1 MKTLKKYRWPLT
13 GALLGALIFLL
24 LYGVRVLDPTS
35 VDWILNNPSPDPA
48 QHYLGWELFRRS
60 PVHLPYIGANYN
72 AVYPFRTSVLFADS
86 LPLAALLFKLLGG
99 ILPTRFQYFGWWGL
113 FCYMMQGGLAQA
125 VIARIAGV
133 QPTFGRGDKS
143 KTAIAIIMSPGQTAK
158 LWGSVLGAG
167 VLVLFPALTMRT
179 FAHEALAGTWLVL
192 LALYLWLRSDELMS
206 ATRRACLLWGLMGLL
221 CAGIHLYYLPMVGLV
236 LVGYAVRRALQKRG
250 PAAVLLP
257 IAAFCAAA
265 LAELFLLGAF
275 AVNFAGYSN
284 GYLSGADYLG
294 LFVPW
299 LAQSWEQNV
308 YMGLGAVL
316 AVVLA
321 IFSVVCNAR
330 KAEKF
335 FTAHHDWVVA
345 GVVVLV
351 LDLLAA
357 GGNAITVGGKTL
369 FTVPIPQFLM
379 DFWAMFSSCA
389 RLAWVAGLLLAVAA
403 CGLVL
408 RFWQKGVVP
417 ALMLAVCAVAQGWGQ
432 RGELFN
438 RWTDYHYYGFCYENK
453 TLLTDPAWENI
464 AASGK
469 YSHLAFAS
477 FDFEHDEFWDL
488 VDFAADHGWTSNSFY
503 MAHMDGNLAAVTLPG
518 ELNELSADTL
528 YAFVDED
535 ELARNS
541 YDLHYYRLNGI
552 LIGSVEPINGIEEEP
567 APEVPARTMNLTK
580 SDLINAHYADGSVGL
595 ETGGEMMTEEW
606 TLFPGRY
613 CVTLTGSGFDH
624 SYIYARY
631 GLINEETYKLDIDF
645 TGIDPNEMTFE
656 FTATEMLHYWRVA
669 VHTLDDAN
677 VTVTGVTVEKVG

>member
-1 MKTLKKYRWPLT
+1 MKALKKYRWPLT
-13 GALLGALIFLL
+13 GALLGVLVFLAV
-24 LYGVRVLDPTS
+24 YGVRVLDPTS
-35 VDWILNNPSPDPA
+35 VDWILNSLSPDPI

-72 AVYPFRTSVLFADS
+72 AVYPFRTSVLFTDS
-86 LPLAALLFKLLGG
+86 LPLAALFFKLLGG

-113 FCYMMQGGLAQA
+113 LCYALQGGLAQA
-125 VIARIAGV
+125 VIARFGGV
-133 QPTFGRGDKS
+133 KPDQK
-143 KTAIAIIMSPGQTAK
+143 AK
-158 LWGSVLGAG
+158 LWGSVAGAG

-179 FAHEALAGTWLVL
+179 FAHEALAATWLVL
-192 LALYLWLRSDELMS
+192 LALYLWLRSDEIMPT
-206 ATRRACLLWGLMGLL
+206 TRRACLLWGGMGLL

-250 PAAVLLP
+250 PAAVVLP
-257 IAAFCAAA
+257 VAAFCVTA
-265 LAELFLLGAF
+265 LAELVLLGAF

-299 LAQSWEQNV
+299 YAPGWEQNV
-308 YMGLGAVL
+308 YMGVGAVW

-321 IFSVVCNAR
+321 IFSMVCNAR

-335 FTAHHDWVVA
+335 FAAHHDWVAA
-345 GVVVLV
+345 GLVVLV
-351 LDLLAA
+351 LDLIAA
-357 GGNAITVGGKTL
+357 GGNAITVGGRTL

-389 RLAWVAGLLLAVAA
+389 RLAWLAGMLLAVTA

-408 RFWQKGVVP
+408 RFWEKGAVP
-417 ALMLAVCAVAQGWGQ
+417 ALLLAVCAVAQGWGQ

-438 RWTDYHYYGFCYENK
+438 RWTDYHYYDFRYENK
-453 TLLTDPAWENI
+453 TLLTDPVWEQV

-469 YSHLAFAS
+469 YSHLAFAT
-477 FDFEHDEFWDL
+477 FDFEHNEFWDL

-528 YAFVDED
+528 YAFIDED

-541 YDLHYYRLNGI
+541 YDLHYYRLDGI
-552 LIGSVEPINGIEEEP
+552 LIGSVEPIDGIEEEP
-567 APEVPARTMNLTK
+567 APEVPAHTMDLTK
-580 SDLINAHYADGSVGL
+580 SDLINAHFADGSVGL

-613 CVTLTGSGFDH
+613 RVTLTGSGFDH

-631 GLINEETYKLDIDF
+631 GLINQETYKLDIDF

-656 FTATEMLHYWRVA
+656 FTATEMLHYWRTA

-677 VTVTGVTVEKVG
+677 VTVNSVTVEKVG

>member
-1 MKTLKKYRWPLT
+1 MKALKKYRWPLT
-13 GALLGALIFLL
+13 GALLGVLVFLAV
-24 LYGVRVLDPTS
+24 YGVRVLDPTS
-35 VDWILNNPSPDPA
+35 VDWILNSLSPDPI

-72 AVYPFRTSVLFADS
+72 AVYPFRTSVLFTDS
-86 LPLAALLFKLLGG
+86 LPLAALFFKLLGG

-113 FCYMMQGGLAQA
+113 LCYALQGGLAQA

-133 QPTFGRGDKS
+133 QPTFGRDDKS
-143 KTAIAIIMSPGQTAK
+143 KAAIAIIMSPGQTAK

-167 VLVLFPALTMRT
+167 VLVLFPALTIRM
-179 FAHEALAGTWLVL
+179 FAHTALAANWLVL
-192 LALYLWLRSDELMS
+192 LALYLWLRSDELMPT
-206 ATRRACLLWGLMGLL
+206 TRRACLIWGGMGLL

-250 PAAVLLP
+250 PAAVLAP

-265 LAELFLLGAF
+265 LAELVLLGAF

-284 GYLSGADYLG
+284 GYLSGADYFG

-299 LAQSWEQNV
+299 LAG
-308 YMGLGAVL
+308 MLL
-316 AVVLA
+316 AVV
-321 IFSVVCNAR
+321 
-330 KAEKF
+330 
-335 FTAHHDWVVA
+335 
-345 GVVVLV
+345 G
-351 LDLLAA
+351 
-357 GGNAITVGGKTL
+357 
-369 FTVPIPQFLM
+369 
-379 DFWAMFSSCA
+379 
-389 RLAWVAGLLLAVAA
+389 

-408 RFWQKGVVP
+408 RFWDNGVAP

-432 RGELFN
+432 RSELFN
-438 RWTDYHYYGFCYENK
+438 RWTDYHYYGFRYENK
-453 TLLTDPAWENI
+453 TLLTDPVWEQI

-469 YSHLAFAS
+469 YSHLAFAT

-528 YAFVDED
+528 YAFIDED

-541 YDLHYYRLNGI
+541 YGLHYYRLDGI
-552 LIGSVEPINGIEEEP
+552 LIGSVEPIDGIEEEP
-567 APEVPARTMNLTK
+567 APEVPAHTMDLTK
-580 SDLINAHYADGSVGL
+580 SDVDPLFLAADGIVLGMN
-595 ETGGEMMTEEW
+595 GEMMTEEW

-613 CVTLTGSGFDH
+613 RVTLTGSGFDH

-656 FTATEMLHYWRVA
+656 FTATEMLHYWRTA

-677 VTVTGVTVEKVG
+677 VTVNSVTVEKVG

>member
-1 MKTLKKYRWPLT
+1 MKALKKYRWPLT
-13 GALLGALIFLL
+13 GALLGVLVFLAV
-24 LYGVRVLDPTS
+24 YGVRVLDPTS
-35 VDWILNNPSPDPA
+35 VDWILNSLSPDPI

-72 AVYPFRTSVLFADS
+72 AIYPFRTSVLFTDS
-86 LPLAALLFKLLGG
+86 LPLAALFFKLLGG

-113 FCYMMQGGLAQA
+113 LCYALQGGLAQA
-125 VIARIAGV
+125 VIARFGGV
-133 QPTFGRGDKS
+133 KPDQK
-143 KTAIAIIMSPGQTAK
+143 AK
-158 LWGSVLGAG
+158 LWGSVAGAG

-179 FAHEALAGTWLVL
+179 FAHEALAATWLVL
-192 LALYLWLRSDELMS
+192 LALYLWLRSDEIMPT
-206 ATRRACLLWGLMGLL
+206 TRRACLLWGGMGLL

-250 PAAVLLP
+250 PAAVVLP
-257 IAAFCAAA
+257 VAAFCVTA
-265 LAELFLLGAF
+265 LAELVLLGAF

-299 LAQSWEQNV
+299 YAPGWEQNV
-308 YMGLGAVL
+308 YMGVGAVW

-321 IFSVVCNAR
+321 IFSMVCNAR

-335 FTAHHDWVVA
+335 FAAHHDWVAA
-345 GVVVLV
+345 GLVVLV
-351 LDLLAA
+351 LDLIAA
-357 GGNAITVGGKTL
+357 GGNAITVGGRTL

-389 RLAWVAGLLLAVAA
+389 RLAWLAGMLLAVTA

-408 RFWQKGVVP
+408 RFWEKGAVP
-417 ALMLAVCAVAQGWGQ
+417 ALLLAVCAVAQGWGQ

-438 RWTDYHYYGFCYENK
+438 RWTDYHYYDFRYENK
-453 TLLTDPAWENI
+453 SLLTDPAWEDI

-469 YSHLAFAS
+469 YSHLAFAT

-528 YAFVDED
+528 YAFINED

-541 YDLHYYRLNGI
+541 YGLHYYRLDGI
-552 LIGSVEPINGIEEEP
+552 LIGSVEPIDGIEEEP
-567 APEVPARTMNLTK
+567 APEVPAHTMDLTK
-580 SDLINAHYADGSVGL
+580 SDLINAHFADGSVGL

-613 CVTLTGSGFDH
+613 RVTLTGSGFDH

-631 GLINEETYKLDIDF
+631 GLINQETYKLDIDF

-656 FTATEMLHYWRVA
+656 FTATEMLHYWRTA

-677 VTVTGVTVEKVG
+677 VTVNSVTVEKVG

>member
-1 MKTLKKYRWPLT
+1 MKALKKYRWPLT
-13 GALLGALIFLL
+13 GALLGVLVFLAV
-24 LYGVRVLDPTS
+24 YGVRVLDPTS
-35 VDWILNNPSPDPA
+35 VDWILNSLSPDPI

-72 AVYPFRTSVLFADS
+72 AVYPFRTSVLFTDS
-86 LPLAALLFKLLGG
+86 LPLAALFFKLLGG

-113 FCYMMQGGLAQA
+113 LCYALQGGLAQA
-125 VIARIAGV
+125 VIARFGGV
-133 QPTFGRGDKS
+133 KPDQK
-143 KTAIAIIMSPGQTAK
+143 AK
-158 LWGSVLGAG
+158 LWGSVAGAG

-179 FAHEALAGTWLVL
+179 FAHEALAATWLVL
-192 LALYLWLRSDELMS
+192 LALYLWLRSDEIMPT
-206 ATRRACLLWGLMGLL
+206 TRRACLLWGGMGLL

-250 PAAVLLP
+250 PAAVVLP
-257 IAAFCAAA
+257 VAAFCVTA
-265 LAELFLLGAF
+265 LAELVLLGAF

-299 LAQSWEQNV
+299 YAPGWEQNV
-308 YMGLGAVL
+308 YMGVGAVW

-321 IFSVVCNAR
+321 IFSMVCNAR

-335 FTAHHDWVVA
+335 FAAHHDWVAA
-345 GVVVLV
+345 GLVVLV
-351 LDLLAA
+351 LDLIAA
-357 GGNAITVGGKTL
+357 GGNAITVGGRTL

-389 RLAWVAGLLLAVAA
+389 RLAWLAGMLLAVTA

-408 RFWQKGVVP
+408 RFWEKGAVP
-417 ALMLAVCAVAQGWGQ
+417 ALLLAVCAVAQGWGQ

-438 RWTDYHYYGFCYENK
+438 RWTDYHYYDFRYENK
-453 TLLTDPAWENI
+453 SLLTDPAWEDI

-469 YSHLAFAS
+469 YSHLAFAT

-528 YAFVDED
+528 YAFIDED

-541 YDLHYYRLNGI
+541 FDLHYYRLKGNPLCGGGGGASGGRRA
-552 LIGSVEPINGIEEEP
+552 LPQ
-567 APEVPARTMNLTK
+567 ARGA
-580 SDLINAHYADGSVGL
+580 S
-595 ETGGEMMTEEW
+595 
-606 TLFPGRY
+606 PG
-613 CVTLTGSGFDH
+613 
-624 SYIYARY
+624 A
-631 GLINEETYKLDIDF
+631 
-645 TGIDPNEMTFE
+645 
-656 FTATEMLHYWRVA
+656 
-669 VHTLDDAN
+669 
-677 VTVTGVTVEKVG
+677 

>member
-1 MKTLKKYRWPLT
+1 MKALKKYRWPLT
-13 GALLGALIFLL
+13 GALLGVLVFLAV
-24 LYGVRVLDPTS
+24 YGVRVLDPTS
-35 VDWILNNPSPDPA
+35 VDWILNSLSPDPI

-72 AVYPFRTSVLFADS
+72 AVYPFRTSVLFTDS
-86 LPLAALLFKLLGG
+86 LPLAALFFKLLGG
-99 ILPTRFQYFGWWGL
+99 ILPMRFQYFGWWGL
-113 FCYMMQGGLAQA
+113 LCYALQGGLAQA
-125 VIARIAGV
+125 VIARFGGV
-133 QPTFGRGDKS
+133 KPDQK
-143 KTAIAIIMSPGQTAK
+143 AK
-158 LWGSVLGAG
+158 LWGSVAGAG

-179 FAHEALAGTWLVL
+179 FAHEALAATWLVL
-192 LALYLWLRSDELMS
+192 LALYLWLRSDEIMPT
-206 ATRRACLLWGLMGLL
+206 TRRACLLWGGMGLL

-250 PAAVLLP
+250 PAAVVLP
-257 IAAFCAAA
+257 VAAFCVTA
-265 LAELFLLGAF
+265 LAELVLLGAF

-299 LAQSWEQNV
+299 YAPGWEQNV
-308 YMGLGAVL
+308 YMGVGAVW

-321 IFSVVCNAR
+321 IFSMVCNAR

-335 FTAHHDWVVA
+335 FAAHHDWVAA
-345 GVVVLV
+345 GLVVLV
-351 LDLLAA
+351 LDLIAA
-357 GGNAITVGGKTL
+357 GGNAITVGGRTL

-389 RLAWVAGLLLAVAA
+389 RLAWLAGMLLAVTA

-408 RFWQKGVVP
+408 RFWEKGAVP
-417 ALMLAVCAVAQGWGQ
+417 ALLLAVCAVAQGWGQ

-438 RWTDYHYYGFCYENK
+438 RWTDYHYYDFRYENK
-453 TLLTDPAWENI
+453 SLLTDPAWDDI

-469 YSHLAFAS
+469 YSHLAFAT
-477 FDFEHDEFWDL
+477 FDFEHNEFWDL

-528 YAFVDED
+528 YAFIDED

-541 YDLHYYRLNGI
+541 YDLHYYRLDGI
-552 LIGSVEPINGIEEEP
+552 LIGSIEPIDGIEEEP
-567 APEVPARTMNLTK
+567 APEVPAHTMDLTK
-580 SDLINAHYADGSVGL
+580 SDLINAHFADGSVGL

-613 CVTLTGSGFDH
+613 RVTLTGSGFDH

-631 GLINEETYKLDIDF
+631 GLINQETYKLDIDF

-656 FTATEMLHYWRVA
+656 FTATEMLHYWRTA

-677 VTVTGVTVEKVG
+677 VTVNSVTVEKVG

>member
-1 MKTLKKYRWPLT
+1 MKALKKYRWPLT
-13 GALLGALIFLL
+13 GALLGVLIFLAI
-24 LYGVRVLDPTS
+24 YGVRVLDPTN
-35 VDWILNNPSPDPA
+35 VDWILNSLSPDPI

-60 PVHLPYIGANYN
+60 PVHLPYLGANYN
-72 AVYPFRTSVLFADS
+72 AVYPFRTSVLFTDS
-86 LPLAALLFKLLGG
+86 LPLAALFFKLLGG
-99 ILPTRFQYFGWWGL
+99 VLPTRFQYFGWWGL
-113 FCYMMQGGLAQA
+113 LCYALQGGLAQA
-125 VIARIAGV
+125 VIARIGGV
-133 QPTFGRGDKS
+133 R
-143 KTAIAIIMSPGQTAK
+143 PGQTAK
-158 LWGSVLGAG
+158 CWGSVAGAG

-179 FAHEALAGTWLVL
+179 FAHEALSATWLVL
-192 LALYLWLRSDELMS
+192 LAVYLWLRSDEIMPM
-206 ATRRACLLWGLMGLL
+206 TRRACLIWGGMGLL

-250 PAAVLLP
+250 PAAVLAP
-257 IAAFCAAA
+257 IAAFCATA
-265 LAELFLLGAF
+265 LAELVLLGAF

-299 LAQSWEQNV
+299 YAPGWEQNV
-308 YMGLGAVL
+308 YMGVGAVW

-321 IFSVVCNAR
+321 IFSMVCNAR

-335 FTAHHDWVVA
+335 FAAHHDWVAA
-345 GVVVLV
+345 GLVVLV
-351 LDLLAA
+351 LDLVAA

-369 FTVPIPQFLM
+369 FTMPIPQFLM

-389 RLAWVAGLLLAVAA
+389 RLAWLAGMLLAVTA

-408 RFWQKGVVP
+408 RFWEKGAVP
-417 ALMLAVCAVAQGWGQ
+417 ALLLAVCAVAQGWGQ

-438 RWTDYHYYGFCYENK
+438 RWTDYHYYDFRYENK
-453 TLLTDPAWENI
+453 SLLTDPAWDDI

-469 YSHLAFAS
+469 YSHLAFAT

-528 YAFVDED
+528 YAFIDED

-541 YDLHYYRLNGI
+541 FDLHYYRLDGI
-552 LIGSVEPINGIEEEP
+552 LIGSVEPIDGLTEEP
-567 APEVPARTMNLTK
+567 APDTVSCEMNLK
-580 SDLINAHYADGSVGL
+580 RSDVINGDISRDGVTL
-595 ETGGEMMTEEW
+595 TTGGEMMTEEW

-613 CVTLTGSGFDH
+613 RVTLTGSGFDH

-631 GLINEETYKLDIDF
+631 GLINQETYKLDIDF

-656 FTATEMLHYWRVA
+656 FTATEMLHYWRTA
-669 VHTLDDAN
+669 VHTLDDTN
-677 VTVTGVTVEKVG
+677 VTVNSVTVEKIG